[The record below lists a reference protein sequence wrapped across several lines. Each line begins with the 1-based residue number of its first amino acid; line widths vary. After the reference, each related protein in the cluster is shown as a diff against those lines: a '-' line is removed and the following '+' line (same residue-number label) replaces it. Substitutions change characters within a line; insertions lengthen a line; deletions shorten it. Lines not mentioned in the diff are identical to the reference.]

1 MKLLFVII
9 IFAFDLYSPLHQN
22 PVVIPQDEYYLT
34 SKEKIRYAL
43 FNFDINR
50 DKYIGFDKNDKP
62 AGLSNLDLIKIERLI
77 DKKIKRHN
85 KETNKVY
92 GNDWIIKSPEKYFK
106 QFIAV
111 INQKGEKEVWA
122 NCLCE
127 VQTNSWKKYIPVVSD
142 GGTCYFQLKINLTKG
157 IVTSFGV
164 NGLA

>member
-77 DKKIKRHN
+77 DKKI
-85 KETNKVY
+85 
-92 GNDWIIKSPEKYFK
+92 NDTIKK
-106 QFIAV
+106 QIKFM
-111 INQKGEKEVWA
+111 
-122 NCLCE
+122 
-127 VQTNSWKKYIPVVSD
+127 
-142 GGTCYFQLKINLTKG
+142 GTIG
-157 IVTSFGV
+157 
-164 NGLA
+164 